1 MITVGTGQAEVI
13 ETHSVVRTALVQCR
27 RQLNSVRP
35 QAGIV
40 FVGGHF
46 DHHLMLGAIRRQYPV
61 IELVGCTTAGD
72 FSTSFGFSDDAITLM
87 LFASDDVTI
96 RAGVGR
102 GLATDPAFLYDP
114 DQDTFKEL
122 GGAGIALGID
132 AASDYTENRK
142 KGIKDGQ
149 VLAIGTDGIWE
160 AYSQDGR
167 MFGKQ
172 RFRDILRR
180 HAHTGA
186 DDILN
191 AVYEDLS
198 AFTIGRKSEDDITL
212 VILKVNRNE

>member
-1 MITVGTGQAEVI
+1 MITVGTGQAEGI

-27 RQLNSVRP
+27 RQLNGVRP

-40 FVGGHF
+40 FAGGHF
-46 DHHLMLGAIRRQYPV
+46 DHHLMLEAIRRQYPG

-102 GLATDPAFLYDP
+102 DLATDPAFLYDP
-114 DQDTFKEL
+114 DQDTFEEL

-142 KGIKDGQ
+142 KENMDGQ
-149 VLAIGTDGIWE
+149 VFAIGTDGIWE

-167 MFGKQ
+167 MLGKQ
-172 RFRDILRR
+172 RFGDILRR
-180 HAHTGA
+180 HAYTGPMT
-186 DDILN
+186 
-191 AVYEDLS
+191 S
-198 AFTIGRKSEDDITL
+198 
-212 VILKVNRNE
+212 